1 MSDQLSS
8 DLASLRI
15 ARDDAPPSRVGRVLV
30 VLALVGALAGA
41 GWVWGYPYVQARLF
55 KPEVD
60 VTQVALVSPAEADVQ
75 LTSTGYV
82 VPQRISRVGA
92 KITGT
97 LAEVHVQ
104 QGDVVEA
111 GQVIA
116 ELERADVEA
125 ALKTAR
131 SRVALA
137 KAQAAT
143 AKAELADARRKAKR
157 ERGLA
162 SQGVAAA
169 ETADDLEARA
179 EAAETQLAAANAAV
193 KAAQAEVEALSVNLD
208 YLEITAPI
216 SGTVV
221 SKPATQGELV
231 GQMAATIAELA
242 DFSSLVVET
251 DVPEARL
258 HLVQEGVPCEIMLDA
273 FPGER
278 YRGRVREI
286 TPRVD
291 RAKATVTVKVEFLD
305 AAERVLPDMA
315 ARVNVLAKELQ
326 AEEVR
331 EPAKVVVP
339 AAAIADRNGAKVV
352 FVLEDDVV
360 RMLPIT
366 VGEPVGSGFELVE
379 GPPAGTTLVRE
390 PSAELHDGQRVAR
403 KEST

>member
-1 MSDQLSS
+1 M
-8 DLASLRI
+8 
-15 ARDDAPPSRVGRVLV
+15 LV
-30 VLALVGALAGA
+30 VLGLLAGA
-41 GWVWGYPYVQARLF
+41 IAAAWVWGYPYVQARLF

-60 VTQVALVSPAEADVQ
+60 VTQIALVSSAEADVQ

-97 LAEVHVQ
+97 LAKVHVE

-116 ELERADVEA
+116 ELEAADMEA

-143 AKAELADARRKAKR
+143 AKAELADAKRKAKR

-162 SQGVAAA
+162 TQGVAAA
-169 ETADDLEARA
+169 ETADDLEARVT
-179 EAAETQLAAANAAV
+179 AAETLLAAANAAV
-193 KAAQAEVEALSVNLD
+193 KAAQAVVDALSVNIG

-221 SKPATQGELV
+221 GKPATQGELV

-258 HLVQEGVPCEIMLDA
+258 HLVHEGGPCEIMLDA
-273 FPGER
+273 FPGESW
-278 YRGRVREI
+278 RGRVREI

-305 AAERVLPDMA
+305 PVDRVLPDMA
-315 ARVNVLAKELQ
+315 ARVNVLVKELEAKED
-326 AEEVR
+326 R
-331 EPAKVVVP
+331 EPPKIVVP
-339 AAAIADRNGAKVV
+339 ATAIADRNGAKVV
-352 FVLEDDVV
+352 FVLEEDVA
-360 RMLPIT
+360 RMRPVTL
-366 VGEPVGSGFELVE
+366 GEPVGSGFQLVD

-390 PSAELHDGQRVAR
+390 PSAELADGQKVSR
-403 KEST
+403 KDAK

>member
-1 MSDQLSS
+1 M
-8 DLASLRI
+8 
-15 ARDDAPPSRVGRVLV
+15 LV
-30 VLALVGALAGA
+30 VLGLLAGA
-41 GWVWGYPYVQARLF
+41 IAAAWVWGYPYVQARLF

-60 VTQVALVSPAEADVQ
+60 VTQIALVSSAEADVQ

-97 LAEVHVQ
+97 LAKVHVE

-116 ELERADVEA
+116 ELEAADMEA

-143 AKAELADARRKAKR
+143 AKAELADAKRKAKR

-162 SQGVAAA
+162 TQGVAAA
-169 ETADDLEARA
+169 ETADDLEARVT
-179 EAAETQLAAANAAV
+179 AAETLLAAANAAV
-193 KAAQAEVEALSVNLD
+193 KAAQAEVDALSVNIG

-221 SKPATQGELV
+221 GKPATQGELV

-258 HLVQEGVPCEIMLDA
+258 HLVHEGGPCEIMLDA
-273 FPGER
+273 FPGESW
-278 YRGRVREI
+278 RGRVREI

-305 AAERVLPDMA
+305 PVDRVLPDMA
-315 ARVNVLAKELQ
+315 ARVNVLVKELEAKED
-326 AEEVR
+326 R
-331 EPAKVVVP
+331 EPPKIVVP
-339 AAAIADRNGAKVV
+339 ATAIADRNGAKVV
-352 FVLEDDVV
+352 FVLEEDVA
-360 RMLPIT
+360 RMRPVTL
-366 VGEPVGSGFELVE
+366 GEPVGSGFQLVD

-390 PSAELHDGQRVAR
+390 PSAELTDGQKVSR
-403 KEST
+403 KDAK

>member
-1 MSDQLSS
+1 M
-8 DLASLRI
+8 
-15 ARDDAPPSRVGRVLV
+15 LV
-30 VLALVGALAGA
+30 VLGLLAGA
-41 GWVWGYPYVQARLF
+41 IAAAWVWGYPYVQARLF

-60 VTQVALVSPAEADVQ
+60 VTQIALVSSAEADVQ

-97 LAEVHVQ
+97 LAKVHVE

-116 ELERADVEA
+116 ELEAADMEA

-143 AKAELADARRKAKR
+143 AKAELADAKRKAKR

-162 SQGVAAA
+162 TQGVAAA
-169 ETADDLEARA
+169 ETADDLEARVT
-179 EAAETQLAAANAAV
+179 AAETLLAAANAAV
-193 KAAQAEVEALSVNLD
+193 KAAQAEVDALSVNIG

-221 SKPATQGELV
+221 GKPATQGELV

-258 HLVQEGVPCEIMLDA
+258 HLVHEGGPCEIMLDA
-273 FPGER
+273 FPGESW
-278 YRGRVREI
+278 RGRVREI

-305 AAERVLPDMA
+305 PVDRVLPDMA
-315 ARVNVLAKELQ
+315 ARVNVLVKELEAKED
-326 AEEVR
+326 R
-331 EPAKVVVP
+331 EPPKIVVP
-339 AAAIADRNGAKVV
+339 ATAIADRNGAKVV
-352 FVLEDDVV
+352 FVLEEDVA
-360 RMLPIT
+360 RMRPVTL
-366 VGEPVGSGFELVE
+366 GEPVGSGFQLVD

-390 PSAELHDGQRVAR
+390 PSAELADGQKVSR
-403 KEST
+403 KDAK

>member
-15 ARDDAPPSRVGRVLV
+15 ARDDAPPSRAWRVLL
-30 VLALVGALAGA
+30 VLALLAGA
-41 GWVWGYPYVQARLF
+41 GGAAWVYGYPALEARLF
-55 KPEVD
+55 KPEVE
-60 VTQVALVSPAEADVQ
+60 VTQITLVSPAEADVQ

-97 LAEVHVQ
+97 IAKVHVE
-104 QGDVVEA
+104 QGDVVEE

-116 ELERADVEA
+116 ELEHADIEA

-137 KAQAAT
+137 RAQVAT
-143 AKAELADARRKAKR
+143 AKAELSEARRKAQR

-162 SQGVAAA
+162 DRGLATV
-169 ETADDLEARA
+169 ETAVDLEARA
-179 EAAETQLAAANAAV
+179 DALEKSVDAAQAGV
-193 KAAQAEVEALSVNLD
+193 KAAQAEVDAMSVNLD

-221 SKPATQGELV
+221 SKPATAGELV

-258 HLVQEGVPCEIMLDA
+258 HLVAPGGPCEIMLDA
-273 FPGER
+273 FPGDR

-291 RAKATVTVKVEFLD
+291 RAKATVMVKVEFLGAID
-305 AAERVLPDMA
+305 RVLPDMA
-315 ARVNVLAKELQ
+315 ARVSFLAREL
-326 AEEVR
+326 EEEQMR

-339 AAAIADRNGAKVV
+339 AAALADRGGAKVV
-352 FVLEDDVV
+352 FVLEDDAV
-360 RMLPIT
+360 RMMPVTL
-366 VGEPVGSGFELVE
+366 GEAVGSGFELVE
-379 GPPAGTTLVRE
+379 GPAAGTKIVRA
-390 PSAELHDGQRVAR
+390 PSAELADGQTVKR
-403 KEST
+403 KDAT

>member
-1 MSDQLSS
+1 M
-8 DLASLRI
+8 
-15 ARDDAPPSRVGRVLV
+15 LV
-30 VLALVGALAGA
+30 VLGLLAGA
-41 GWVWGYPYVQARLF
+41 IAAAWVWGYPYVQSRLF

-60 VTQVALVSPAEADVQ
+60 VTQIALVSSAEADVQ

-97 LAEVHVQ
+97 LAKVHVE

-116 ELERADVEA
+116 ELEAADMEA

-143 AKAELADARRKAKR
+143 AKAELADAKRKAKR

-162 SQGVAAA
+162 TQGVAAA
-169 ETADDLEARA
+169 ETADDLEARVT
-179 EAAETQLAAANAAV
+179 AAETLLAAANAAV
-193 KAAQAEVEALSVNLD
+193 KAAQAEVDALSVNIG

-221 SKPATQGELV
+221 GKPATQGELV

-258 HLVQEGVPCEIMLDA
+258 HLVHEGGPCEIMLDA
-273 FPGER
+273 FPGESW
-278 YRGRVREI
+278 RGRVREI

-305 AAERVLPDMA
+305 PVDRVLPDMA
-315 ARVNVLAKELQ
+315 ARVNVLVKELEAKED
-326 AEEVR
+326 R
-331 EPAKVVVP
+331 EPPKIVVP
-339 AAAIADRNGAKVV
+339 ATAIADRNGAKVV
-352 FVLEDDVV
+352 FVLEEDVA
-360 RMLPIT
+360 RMRPVTL
-366 VGEPVGSGFELVE
+366 GEPVGSGFQLVD

-390 PSAELHDGQRVAR
+390 PSAELADGQKVSR
-403 KEST
+403 KDAK

>member
-1 MSDQLSS
+1 VSDQLSS

-15 ARDDAPPSRVGRVLV
+15 AREDAPPSRLGRTLV
-30 VLALVGALAGA
+30 VLALVAGLLGA
-41 GWVWGYPYVQARLF
+41 GWVWGYPYVQARIF

-60 VTQVALVSPAEADVQ
+60 VTQIALVSPAEADVQ

-82 VPQRISRVGA
+82 VAQRISRVGA

-97 LAEVHVQ
+97 LAKIHVE

-116 ELERADVEA
+116 ELEAADMEA

-143 AKAELADARRKAKR
+143 AKAELADALRKAKR

-179 EAAETQLAAANAAV
+179 GAADTQLKAANAAV

-208 YLEITAPI
+208 YLEVTAPI

-258 HLVQEGVPCEIMLDA
+258 HLVHEGGPCEIMLDA
-273 FPGER
+273 FPGKR
-278 YRGRVREI
+278 YRGRIREI

-291 RAKATVTVKVEFLD
+291 RAKATITVKVEFLD
-305 AAERVLPDMA
+305 ATDRVLPDMA
-315 ARVNVLAKELQ
+315 ARVNVLAKELE
-326 AEEVR
+326 AGAVD

-339 AAAIADRNGAKVV
+339 AVAIAERNGAKVV
-352 FVLEDDVV
+352 FVLEDELV
-360 RMLPIT
+360 RMYPIT
-366 VGEPVGSGFELVE
+366 LGEPVGSGFELVE

-390 PSAELHDGQRVAR
+390 PSAELADGQKVSR
-403 KEST
+403 KDAK